1 MTKPLKILIIFGTRP
16 EAIKLIPVAEELA
29 RRSDCFIPVICVT
42 AQHRFMLDQVLNC
55 FGVQPDYDLDIMK
68 PGQDLF
74 DVTSRGLTRVR
85 EVLERE
91 KPDWVLVQGDTT
103 TTFVGALAA
112 FYLQIPVGHV
122 EAGLRTNNKYSPFPE
137 EINRRLTTQVAQ
149 IHFAPTLGARNN
161 LLKEGISPKAI
172 YVTGN
177 TAIDALLTVAG
188 REYDFMKEGL
198 DFLDFSRKI
207 IVVTAHRRESFGE
220 PFLSLCRALKEICA
234 RFPEVQLVYPVHLN
248 PNVRRAVFSILK
260 GVGNIHLIEPL
271 EYEPFVH
278 LMARSYFILTDS
290 GGIQEE
296 APSLKK
302 PVLIMRDT
310 TERPE
315 ALMAGTAK
323 LVGTSYDRIVEEAS
337 RLMSNQHLYQR
348 MISAVNP
355 FGDGRAAGR
364 IADALAGLPV
374 QEFLYKAKEAFPVET
389 FQQATAVPFDTDPE
403 AP

>member
-1 MTKPLKILIIFGTRP
+1 MHKPLKILIIFGTRP
-16 EAIKLIPVAEELA
+16 EAIKLIPVAKELT
-29 RRSDCFIPVICVT
+29 RRSNHFIPVMCVT

-74 DVTSRGLTRVR
+74 HLTSRGLIRVR
-85 EVLERE
+85 EVLEQE

-112 FYLQIPVGHV
+112 FYLQVPVGHV

-149 IHFAPTLGARNN
+149 IHFAPTVWARSN
-161 LLKEGISPKAI
+161 LIREGISPEAV

-177 TAIDALLTVAG
+177 TAIDALLTVAE
-188 REYDFMKEGL
+188 REYDFAGNGFN
-198 DFLDFSRKI
+198 FLDFSRKI

-220 PFLSLCRALKEICA
+220 PFLSLCRALKEICT

-248 PNVRRAVFSILK
+248 PNVRKAVFSVLK
-260 GVGNIHLIEPL
+260 GVENIHLVEPL

-278 LMARSYFILTDS
+278 LMAKSYLILTDS

-315 ALMAGTAK
+315 ALTAGTAK

-337 RLMSNQHLYQR
+337 RLMCNQDLYQR
-348 MISAVNP
+348 MISTINP
-355 FGDGRAAGR
+355 FGDGHAAER

-374 QEFLYKAKEAFPVET
+374 QEFVYRASEALSVEKL
-389 FQQATAVPFDTDPE
+389 QQTTAIPLGVDTETP
-403 AP
+403 